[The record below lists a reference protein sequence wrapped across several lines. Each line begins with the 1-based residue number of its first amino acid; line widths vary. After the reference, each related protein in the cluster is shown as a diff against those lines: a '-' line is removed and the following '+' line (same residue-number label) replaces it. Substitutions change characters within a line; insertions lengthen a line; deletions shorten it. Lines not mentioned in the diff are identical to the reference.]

1 MNAVTKIEPKEQPL
15 AVVGESAALLAVIE
29 RAASNPDMDINK
41 LERIIAL
48 REQMLARQSVADF
61 NAALSEMQ
69 DELPAIA
76 ERGAAKVNGQVRYTF
91 ALWED
96 INTAI
101 KPVLKAH
108 GFALSFRTDFTD
120 GVSVTGVLSHR
131 SGHSEQTTI
140 KLPADAS
147 GNKNAVQAVASS
159 VSYGKRY
166 TAGALL
172 NLTSYGEDDDAYSA
186 VDPIDP
192 AWSQSIADA
201 ADIATLKK
209 IKADMI
215 ANWRG
220 ATNIP
225 KELVTTYNL
234 RLDALRETAKHE

>member
-1 MNAVTKIEPKEQPL
+1 MNAVAKIEPKAIAPV
-15 AVVGESAALLAVIE
+15 ANESAALLAVIE

-48 REQMLARQSVADF
+48 REQMLARQAVADF
-61 NAALSEMQ
+61 NAALSDMQ
-69 DELPAIA
+69 DELPAVA

-101 KPVLKAH
+101 KPVLKSH

-147 GNKNAVQAVASS
+147 GSKNAVQAVASS

-172 NLTSYGEDDDAYSA
+172 NLTSHGEDDDAYA
-186 VDPIDP
+186 AATGPDP
-192 AWSQSIADA
+192 AADWYAAIEAANTHAELANIADQVRDA
-201 ADIATLKK
+201 GLAGRPLRNVRALWAKR
-209 IKADMI
+209 
-215 ANWRG
+215 N
-220 ATNIP
+220 
-225 KELVTTYNL
+225 KELS
-234 RLDALRETAKHE
+234 A

>member
-1 MNAVTKIEPKEQPL
+1 MNAVVRQQPHEQPI
-15 AVVGESAALLAVIE
+15 AVMGESAALLAVIE
-29 RAASNPDMDINK
+29 RAASNPEMDISK

-48 REQMLARQSVADF
+48 REQMLARQAVADF

-76 ERGAAKVNGQVRYTF
+76 ERGAAKVNNQVRYTF

-147 GNKNAVQAVASS
+147 GSKNAVQAVASS

-172 NLTSYGEDDDAYSA
+172 NLTSHGEDDDAYA
-186 VDPIDP
+186 AADPVDP
-192 AWSQSIADA
+192 AWAQSIEDTQDAD
-201 ADIATLKK
+201 TLRK
-209 IKADMI
+209 IKADMV
-215 ANWRG
+215 AHWHG
-220 ATNIP
+220 VTNIP
-225 KELVTTYNL
+225 KPLVVAYNA
-234 RLDALRETAKHE
+234 RLDELRKAAA

>member
-15 AVVGESAALLAVIE
+15 AVVGESAALLSIIE
-29 RAASNPDMDINK
+29 RATSNPDMDIGK

-48 REQMLARQSVADF
+48 REQMLARQAVADF

-69 DELPAIA
+69 DELPAVA

-131 SGHSEQTTI
+131 SGHSESTTI
-140 KLPADAS
+140 KLPVDAS
-147 GNKNAVQAVASS
+147 GSKNAVQAVASS
-159 VSYGKRY
+159 VQYGKRY
-166 TAGALL
+166 TASALL
-172 NLTSYGEDDDAYSA
+172 NLTSHGEDDDAYA
-186 VDPIDP
+186 AIDPIDP
-192 AWSQSIADA
+192 SWHAAIQDA
-201 ADIATLKK
+201 ADETELKK
-209 IKADMI
+209 VKADMVKHWH
-215 ANWRG
+215 AVEKVPRV
-220 ATNIP
+220 
-225 KELVTTYNL
+225 LVEAYKAKL
-234 RLDALRETAKHE
+234 ALLREPAHG